1 MYWLAE
7 LRNPDTTVT
16 LSHEHINFKWVDLDE
31 AKRLSQFQD
40 MQSLLTTADDYIKKK
55 LWSFNNWYLHN
66 DVTK

>member
-55 LWSFNNWYLHN
+55 LWSLNDWYLHN
-66 DVTK
+66 DVTE